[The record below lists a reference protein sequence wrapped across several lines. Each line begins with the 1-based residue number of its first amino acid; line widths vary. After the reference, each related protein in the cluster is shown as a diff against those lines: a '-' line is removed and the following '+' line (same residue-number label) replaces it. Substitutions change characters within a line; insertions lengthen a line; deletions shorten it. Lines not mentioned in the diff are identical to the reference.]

1 MNKGVRIHPHARDRI
16 FERGATPEDIE
27 ATIREG
33 ERFPAKFGRAGFR
46 RNVRFGGTWRGR
58 RYRMKQIEAFAIYED
73 GDWLVISVIVK
84 YF

>member
-1 MNKGVRIHPHARDRI
+1 MRLHEHARNRMI
-16 FERGATPEDIE
+16 ERGATDAEVE

-33 ERFPAKFGRAGFR
+33 ERFPAKFGRQGFR
-46 RNVRFGGTWRGR
+46 RNFSFNGAWRGR
-58 RYRMKQIEAFAIYED
+58 RYRMKQIEVFAIYEG